1 MADEADWLDRIQ
13 AVADNQEKAKEEA
26 ARQARE
32 DGDRRAAR
40 FDRFTETFRDVITPA
55 LRTLRV
61 DLATRG
67 FDMQIWQPQLSLDE
81 DGPRLEQSV
90 TVSGHSK
97 TGSGRVEL
105 TATRIGGGVVTL
117 TTKTDDGDPQRYII
131 GSLDP
136 EAVTVDFLKDCLEIV
151 ITSYLVGD
159 LNGNARAILRHVDLP
174 WSRNSD
180 TPGHAGF
187 GLQTG
192 RQPPTLHHTPTH
204 FSTR

>member
-40 FDRFTETFRDVITPA
+40 FDRFTEAFRDVITPA

-67 FDMQIWQPQLSLDE
+67 FDLQIWQPQLSLDE
-81 DGPRLEQSV
+81 DGPRLEQSL

-117 TTKTDDGDPQRYII
+117 ETKTDDGDPQKYIV

-151 ITSYLVGD
+151 ITSYLAGD
-159 LNGNARAILRHVDLP
+159 LSGNARAILRHDDRP
-174 WSRNSD
+174 WSRNAD
-180 TPGHAGF
+180 TPGRVGF

-192 RQPPTLHHTPTH
+192 LQPPTVHHAPAH